1 MTESNLHPARFQ
13 NRVALVTGGSRGIGR
28 ACCLR
33 LAKEGARVAINFRQ
47 GQEDAQE
54 TLRQI
59 EAAGGMGM
67 LVQADVSDSQQV
79 DRMVGEIESQWG
91 PVELLLNNS
100 GIFSYQSHTE
110 LTEESWRQ
118 MLDVNLTGTFLVTWR
133 VKEGM
138 LKNNYGR
145 IVNMSSLS
153 GLQPRPMSIAYAV
166 SKAGVVSFTQSIASA
181 WAKDNIRVNAVA
193 PGLIDTEILT
203 GVDQDNLDKII
214 QATPI
219 PRMGEASEVASMVS
233 FLLSDESSFTTGQT
247 LVISGG
253 RCMLP

>member
-79 DRMVGEIESQWG
+79 DRMVGEIEFQWG

>member
-1 MTESNLHPARFQ
+1 MPESNFHPTRFQ

-33 LAKEGARVAINFRQ
+33 LAQEGARVAINYRS

-54 TLRQI
+54 TLKQI
-59 EAAGGMGM
+59 EAAGGTGM
-67 LVQADVSDSQQV
+67 LVQADVSDSQDV
-79 DRMVGEIESQWG
+79 DRMVGEIESNWG
-91 PVELLLNNS
+91 PVELLVNNS
-100 GIFSYQSHTE
+100 GIFIYQSHRE
-110 LTEESWRQ
+110 LTENDWRQ

-138 LKNNYGR
+138 LKNNFGR

-166 SKAGVVSFTQSIASA
+166 SKAGVVSFTQSTAVA
-181 WAKDNIRVNAVA
+181 WAKDNIRVNAIA
-193 PGLIDTEILT
+193 PGLIDTEILA
-203 GVDQDNLDKII
+203 GVNQDDLDKII
-214 QATPI
+214 EATPI
-219 PRMGEASEVASMVS
+219 PRMGEVSEVASMVS

-253 RCMLP
+253 RYMLP